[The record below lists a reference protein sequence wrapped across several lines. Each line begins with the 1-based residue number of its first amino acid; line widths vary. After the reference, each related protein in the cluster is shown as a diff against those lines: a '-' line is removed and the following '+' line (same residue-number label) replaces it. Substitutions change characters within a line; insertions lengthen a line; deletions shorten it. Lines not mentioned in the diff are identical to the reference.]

1 MPGNWKM
8 KPILPSMME
17 FPEYTIFSSSDDEGD
32 DPDSVSPIKSEAVSL
47 DTGINFNP
55 SDGIQMSFDD
65 IGISSRSTS
74 DGVGSFVVSE
84 TPSRSLG
91 SDSVIGSRS
100 PSTSAH
106 STADF
111 VTKCGNAST
120 KNATCDII
128 DTDDSSIYEYVV
140 ALGNQPHSRSVLKN
154 SDLGS
159 FPHYKVKFLPNQY
172 NGDAIYELPPILAP
186 KEGVVGR
193 LVGMDRS
200 CDGHAWTEMQT
211 SNLSDP
217 LSCS

>member
-1 MPGNWKM
+1 
-8 KPILPSMME
+8 
-17 FPEYTIFSSSDDEGD
+17 
-32 DPDSVSPIKSEAVSL
+32 
-47 DTGINFNP
+47 
-55 SDGIQMSFDD
+55 
-65 IGISSRSTS
+65 
-74 DGVGSFVVSE
+74 
-84 TPSRSLG
+84 
-91 SDSVIGSRS
+91 VIGSRS